1 MEVVGIIPAR
11 YGSTR
16 LAAQALADILGK
28 PMIQHIYERAK
39 EASILDEVIVATDDQ
54 RIKKAVDSFGGK
66 SVLTSKEHTSGTE
79 RLTEVVFD
87 MDVRIIV
94 NIQGDE
100 PLIHPSMIN
109 DVAYA
114 LLEDEKI
121 VMSTLKQLITES
133 DEFNDPNVVKV
144 ITNKDNFAIYFSRSP
159 MPNILR
165 KKEGFDIPLYKHVGI
180 YAYTKDFLLTFKG
193 LKSSRLEIAESLEQL
208 RAVEHGYK
216 IKVLETRH
224 KTVSVDTQED
234 LDKVIICLKKSN
246 RGQTD

>member
-1 MEVVGIIPAR
+1 MDVIGIIPAR

-16 LAAQALADILGK
+16 LAAKALANILGK

-39 EASILDEVIVATDDQ
+39 EASVLDEVIVATDDE

-66 SVLTSKEHTSGTE
+66 ALLTSKEHTSGTE

-87 MDVRIIV
+87 MDVKVIV

-114 LLEDEKI
+114 ILENQNI
-121 VMSTLKQLITES
+121 VMATLKQLIT
-133 DEFNDPNVVKV
+133 DINEFNNPNVVKV
-144 ITNKDNFAIYFSRSP
+144 ITDKNNFAIYFSRSP
-159 MPNILR
+159 LPNILR
-165 KKEGFDIPLYKHVGI
+165 KKEGLDIPIYKHVGI

-193 LKSSRLEIAESLEQL
+193 LRSSKLELAESLEQL
-208 RAVEHGYK
+208 RAIENGYK

-224 KTVSVDTQED
+224 ETISIDTQED
-234 LDKVIICLKKSN
+234 LDKVIDYLKNSIN
-246 RGQTD
+246 S